1 LVKGTLNFMH
11 VFYDPAKGFNQTDP
25 KARKKDIDSIMAFSY
40 AWGMGGALD
49 ERSKDFFDTFIK
61 DNFKSAQF
69 PQQFTVFDYYYDLR
83 KSKNWMPWDVQV
95 QKFEYIKDMS
105 YFDMMVPTA
114 DTYKTRYAL
123 EQLLSI
129 EKPVFITGATG
140 VGKSVTIQNAFNI
153 LSVVKEDSP
162 VKPLVGI
169 TVNFSAQ
176 TESKRVQQSIE
187 EKLEKSRTAFRA
199 PPGKRVAIFIDDIN
213 MPTVEEYGA
222 QPPIE
227 LLRLLIDKSGMYD
240 RKEWEWKQV
249 LDSTLVICAAPPSGG
264 RAVLTERFSTHF
276 NVICMP
282 QASPQILAKIFSSM
296 LDGFLKA
303 NNYSEGVLACSLP
316 IIDSSIEIYS
326 KISEE
331 LRATPAK
338 FHYMFNLRDVSKVI
352 QGILMSHPKSIQTA
366 EGMQRLWV
374 HEASRIFMDRLIN
387 KTDQEWFTSLVC
399 DLLSRSFRSAMDF
412 EDVFGESKV
421 IFSDILKIDSGM
433 KLYEDVR
440 DRNKLV
446 KSIQGYLEEYNISSS
461 VKMNLVFFE
470 DAILHL
476 MRILRALRQPRGNIM
491 LIGVGGSGKQSLT
504 KLGSY
509 IYGMEYKQIEIV
521 KGYGVPQFREFVKEL
536 MFNSGIQGQGQTFTM
551 TDSQILTETFL
562 EDLNNVLNTG
572 EIPNL
577 MLPEDKDKI

>member
-1 LVKGTLNFMH
+1 
-11 VFYDPAKGFNQTDP
+11 
-25 KARKKDIDSIMAFSY
+25 
-40 AWGMGGALD
+40 
-49 ERSKDFFDTFIK
+49 
-61 DNFKSAQF
+61 
-69 PQQFTVFDYYYDLR
+69 
-83 KSKNWMPWDVQV
+83 
-95 QKFEYIKDMS
+95 
-105 YFDMMVPTA
+105 
-114 DTYKTRYAL
+114 
-123 EQLLSI
+123 
-129 EKPVFITGATG
+129 